1 MKRKPTTTDIANRLG
16 LSRTTVSK
24 ALNGHP
30 SIPEATMRKVRD
42 TAIGLGYKKVP
53 GEAGPMEDFRA
64 RGPAPPASGTPMRTI
79 AFLIRSAIAQSNEG
93 YWVDVM
99 RGAEEAS
106 RRSGCNLLLH
116 FITLGDVDAL
126 RLPRSLTEAAVDGVL
141 LAGLTHKPFV
151 QAVAASRLPTVL
163 IDSYP
168 DMRTRD
174 LACDTVIMESER
186 SVYDLTEHL
195 IGLGHQRIGFI
206 GNIADCMS
214 FTERWN
220 GFRRALLDA
229 GLPVDPDTCAVAP
242 IASHYYNRS
251 DIVASLRAM
260 KRLPTAFVCANDLVA
275 RYAVSALED
284 FGLRVPQDVSV
295 TGFDMIDI
303 RSAVPANPLALT
315 TVRVNAGHIG
325 LRACE
330 QLLWRMERPS
340 RPVDHIRI
348 ATSVVLGESTTA
360 ARRA

>member
-1 MKRKPTTTDIANRLG
+1 VKRKPTTTDIANRLG

-30 SIPEATMRKVRD
+30 GIPEATLRKVRE
-42 TAIGLGYKKVP
+42 TAIGLGYKKVL
-53 GEAGPMEDFRA
+53 GEAAPSNDA
-64 RGPAPPASGTPMRTI
+64 RPRGAVPQAGGTPMRTI

-116 FITLGDVDAL
+116 FITQGDVDAL

-168 DMRTRD
+168 DMRARE
-174 LACDTVIMESER
+174 LACDTVLMESER
-186 SVYDLTEHL
+186 SVYDLTAHL
-195 IGLGHQRIGFI
+195 ISHGHQRIGFI

-214 FTERWN
+214 FAERWN

-229 GLPVDPDTCAVAP
+229 GLSVDPDTCAVAP
-242 IASHYYNRS
+242 IASHYYDRA
-251 DIVASLRAM
+251 DIAASLRAM

-275 RYAVSALED
+275 RYLVSALEE
-284 FGLRVPQDVSV
+284 FGLRVPEDVSV
-295 TGFDMIDI
+295 TGFDMMDI
-303 RSAVPANPLALT
+303 RGAVPASPLSLT
-315 TVRVNAGHIG
+315 TVRVNAGNIG

-348 ATSVVLGESTTA
+348 ATSVVFGESTTA